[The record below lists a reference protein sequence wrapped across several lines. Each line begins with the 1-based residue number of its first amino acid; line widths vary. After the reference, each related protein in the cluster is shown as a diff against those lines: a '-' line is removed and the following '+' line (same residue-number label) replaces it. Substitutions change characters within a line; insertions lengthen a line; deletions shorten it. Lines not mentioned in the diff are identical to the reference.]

1 MLFAISVFYLS
12 GAINALLIVIAK
24 PHLLLLTRHEVDDQ
38 PERQN
43 VIQGCENRGE
53 ADGQDVIKLQI
64 IPDAIITEHS
74 PEPSAIELMD
84 GGSSN
89 STAPSGPSPASRA
102 GPSNVII

>member
-1 MLFAISVFYLS
+1 M
-12 GAINALLIVIAK
+12 
-24 PHLLLLTRHEVDDQ
+24 DDQ
-38 PERQN
+38 PERPN
-43 VIQGCENRGE
+43 VIQGRENRGE
-53 ADGQDVIKLQI
+53 VDGQDAMELPQI
-64 IPDAIITEHS
+64 IRDAAIAEHS